1 MFGIDIPFLDDPVP
15 NFYFGVLVLDN
26 PFKTDSPLGGAQ
38 ALIGMISQLDPI
50 ASAFTE
56 VSGLSLEINT
66 EEAEEACNS
75 IAIPLPKSVKN
86 DTLVLKRYV
95 RPRHIGVAG
104 FSADPMTGWCQET
117 FENAKNWKK
126 SIQCKDIMIMVL
138 HPHLKNIPLL
148 NMVPVAGYLAKSAYP
163 VKWEMDPLNSTSNDA
178 LQETIELKYR
188 ELQRLAVPPV

>member
-15 NFYFGVLVLDN
+15 NFYFGVMVLDN
-26 PFKTDSPLGGAQ
+26 PFGGGALG
-38 ALIGMISQLDPI
+38 AAKSIMGMVSQLDPI

-56 VSGLSLEINT
+56 VGGLSMEIETTPFN
-66 EEAEEACNS
+66 EAANS
-75 IAIPLPKSVKN
+75 IAIPLPTSVKN
-86 DTLVLKRYV
+86 DTLTLKRYV
-95 RPRHIGVAG
+95 RPRHIGVGG

-117 FENAKNWKK
+117 FEAAKQWKK
-126 SIQCKDIMIMVL
+126 SIQPKDVMIMVL

-148 NMVPVAGYLAKSAYP
+148 NMVPVAGYLAKNAYP
-163 VKWEMDPLNSTSNDA
+163 VKWEMGDLSSTSNDA

>member
-15 NFYFGVLVLDN
+15 NFYFGVIIVDN
-26 PFKTDSPLGGAQ
+26 PLAGNGPLGAAQ
-38 ALIGMISQLDPI
+38 IVGMLSQLDPI

-56 VSGLSLEINT
+56 VSGLSLEIDTDSVN
-66 EEAEEACNS
+66 EAANS

-95 RPRHIGVAG
+95 RPRHIGVGG
-104 FSADPMTGWCQET
+104 FSADPLTGWCQDT
-117 FENAKNWKK
+117 FEAAKQWKK
-126 SIQCKDIMIMVL
+126 SIKPKDVMIMVL

-148 NMVPVAGYLAKSAYP
+148 NMIPVAGYLAKNAYP
-163 VKWEMDPLNSTSNDA
+163 TKWEMDSLNSTSNDA